1 MDAGKSERSETE
13 TYEQVYDGGKSPG
26 AVSNKSTIS
35 LSDLGH
41 PQRDNARLTKEV
53 KHIEEDQSKGV
64 SDIIERHDSET
75 QSPKDGLDALANQ
88 SNQLVGASAGLLNEN
103 GERNDTLERKEN
115 ERKNSQ
121 EKLDRILS
129 EVQDLQDKLVEAQKM
144 LDDEVLKKA
153 DPENHCQRVDE
164 ELKFKIQ
171 LREQLVDMAQ
181 QMEDH
186 REDHRAQMTLN
197 TNHRTQMTVKVN
209 MMRQLAQKMVN
220 TSLDHRPPPA
230 ANDNQHKQ
238 LLNEVSRQLEVV
250 SAGLRDELGALLHQM
265 EDSSSDHS
273 ALLQLTAKVNLIKQV
288 AQQMKDIISANRT
301 QLAVKVNLIQQ
312 LDKVSRQ
319 LEVAS
324 SGLLD
329 LLGDLVEQVEDSSS
343 VHRDREIKWLL
354 DKLTRQLE
362 DYQNLID
369 TKIGLLTEMMKA
381 PGIRGRLV
389 YISSW

>member
-13 TYEQVYDGGKSPG
+13 TYEQVSDGGKSPG
-26 AVSNKSTIS
+26 AVSSKSTIS
-35 LSDLGH
+35 LSDLRH
-41 PQRDNARLTKEV
+41 PQRDNSRLTKEV

-64 SDIIERHDSET
+64 SGIIERHDTET
-75 QSPKDGLDALANQ
+75 QSPKDGLDTLSNQ

-250 SAGLRDELGALLHQM
+250 SAGLLDELGDLLHQMEDCSSDHRAKLTAKVNQIKQVAHQM
-265 EDSSSDHS
+265 EDSSSDH
-273 ALLQLTAKVNLIKQV
+273 
-288 AQQMKDIISANRT
+288 RT
-301 QLAVKVNLIQQ
+301 QLAVKVNLIKQ

-329 LLGDLVEQVEDSSS
+329 LLGDLAEQVEDSSS

>member
-13 TYEQVYDGGKSPG
+13 TYEQVSDGGKSPG

-35 LSDLGH
+35 LSDLRH
-41 PQRDNARLTKEV
+41 PQRDNSRLTKEV

-64 SDIIERHDSET
+64 SNIIERHDSET
-75 QSPKDGLDALANQ
+75 QSPKDGLDALSNQ
-88 SNQLVGASAGLLNEN
+88 SNQLVGASAGLLKEN

-250 SAGLRDELGALLHQM
+250 SAGLLDELGDLLHQM
-265 EDSSSDHS
+265 EDCSSDHR
-273 ALLQLTAKVNLIKQV
+273 AKLTAKVNLIKQV
-288 AQQMKDIISANRT
+288 ALQMKDIISANRT
-301 QLAVKVNLIQQ
+301 QLAAKVNLIKQ

-329 LLGDLVEQVEDSSS
+329 LLGDLAEQVEDSSS